1 MFLRIFGFIISGIIS
16 LVIYFEVSNVNF
28 SSDEPNKDRLLV
40 DLVSYVLDKLHYD
53 PQIIND
59 DFSIKVYDDFIHA
72 VDSQKRFLLKSDL
85 ELFSQYRLSI
95 DDQINTSEITFFN
108 VVHETLKTRVD
119 EVESFYNE
127 ILEVPFNFQ
136 INEEINLD
144 YENLEYAENTNE
156 LKKIWRKRLKLS
168 ALDGYASKKEINDEE
183 KEDVEK
189 KILSDSEIEK
199 ESRTSI
205 VNNLKDFFQFN
216 SELERADWFSIYLNS
231 IVTQFDPHTSYFAPE
246 AKEIFDQNISGKFQ
260 GIGARLFKR
269 NQQVEISE
277 IIIGG
282 PVWRDN
288 LLNVGDIIIAVAQS
302 IEEEPIEISLMKL
315 SDATDLIKGEKG
327 TNVFLTVKRVDG
339 GIEQVEI
346 TRDVVELEETYAKS
360 SIIKDDSNVYG
371 LINLPRFYVDFA
383 DYGERNAAS
392 DIKNEILGLKSKG
405 INGLIL
411 DLRNNGGGSL
421 KTVVDITGFFIEKG
435 PVVQVK
441 SIGGRKEILRD
452 NDPSVIWDGPLVIL
466 VNEFSASASE
476 ILAAALQD
484 YNRAIILGSKQ
495 TYGKG
500 TVQNVID
507 LNNVISGN
515 TYGDLGSL
523 KITTD
528 KFYRVN
534 GGSTQLEGVKS
545 DLIFP
550 NRYSYID
557 IGEKDLENPL
567 SWDKIDPAKYDNSVK
582 IFNYSQA
589 ITNSIDRISQNEYF
603 SLIDQHAKL
612 IKSKQ
617 DDKTISLDYKSY
629 KEDREKFKSQTDKLK
644 IIEEFITPYLF
655 EWNENNL
662 NSNSSYNDDMK
673 EKRDR
678 WIETLE
684 KDIYVDEAMNLLKDL
699 SSFNGNDILS
709 QTNQERILI
718 D

>member
-1 MFLRIFGFIISGIIS
+1 MILRIFGLVVSGVIS
-16 LVIYFEVSNVNF
+16 LVIYFEVSNLKF

-53 PQIIND
+53 PKIIND
-59 DFSIKVYDDFIHA
+59 DFSIKVYDEFIEA
-72 VDSQKRFLLKSDL
+72 LDSQKRFFLKSDIEIL
-85 ELFSQYRLSI
+85 SKYRLLI
-95 DDQINTSEITFFN
+95 DDQINSSDITFFN
-108 VVHETLKTRVD
+108 AAYEALINRIS
-119 EVESFYNE
+119 EVEGFYEE
-127 ILEVPFNFQ
+127 ILNEPFNFN
-136 INEEINLD
+136 IDEDISLD
-144 YENLEYAENTNE
+144 YENLKYATNLND
-156 LKKIWRKRLKLS
+156 LKNLWRKRLKLS
-168 ALDGYASKKEINDEE
+168 ALDAYVAKKEINDD
-183 KEDVEK
+183 K
-189 KILSDSEIEK
+189 SDSEKSQTKTDEEIEN
-199 ESRTSI
+199 ESRSSI
-205 VNNLKDFFQFN
+205 RDNLTDFFQFN
-216 SELERADWFSIYLNS
+216 SELERSDWFSIYLNS
-231 IVTQFDPHTSYFAPE
+231 IVTQYDPHTTYLAPE
-246 AKEIFDQNISGKFQ
+246 AKEVFDQNISGKFQ
-260 GIGARLFKR
+260 GIGARLSKTK
-269 NQQVEISE
+269 QQVEIVE

-288 LLNVGDIIIAVAQS
+288 LLNVGDIIISVAQS
-302 IEEEPIEISLMKL
+302 EDEEPTEISLMKL

-327 TNVFLTVKRVDG
+327 TKVYLTVKRVDG
-339 GIEQVEI
+339 GVEQVVV
-346 TRDVVELEETYAKS
+346 TRDLVELEETYAKS
-360 SIIKDDSNVYG
+360 SIINDDLSKYG
-371 LINLPRFYVDFA
+371 LINLPRFYVDFD
-383 DYGERNAAS
+383 DYGERNAAT
-392 DIKNEILGLKSKG
+392 DLKKEILNLKSKG

-441 SIGGRKEILRD
+441 SIGGRKEVLRD
-452 NDPSVIWDGPLVIL
+452 NDPSILWNGPLVVL

-500 TVQNVID
+500 TVQNIVD

-545 DLIFP
+545 DIIFP

-567 SWDKIDPAKYDNSVK
+567 SWDKIDPARYNNLGK
-582 IFNYSQA
+582 IFNYSKV
-589 ITNSIDRISQNEYF
+589 ISDSKERINNNEYF
-603 SLIDQHAKL
+603 AVIDEHASW
-612 IKSKQ
+612 IKSQQ
-617 DDKTISLDYKSY
+617 DDKIVSLDYLTYKDDLESSKSQSN
-629 KEDREKFKSQTDKLK
+629 KLKRIEDFKS
-644 IIEEFITPYLF
+644 PYIF
-655 EWNENNL
+655 EWNNTNDKKD
-662 NSNSSYNDDMK
+662 NSYNDDIK

-678 WIETLE
+678 WIESLK
-684 KDIYVDEAMNLLKDL
+684 KDIYVNEALNLLRDL
-699 SSFNGNDILS
+699 SSIKSNEILS
-709 QTNQERILI
+709 QINL

>member
-1 MFLRIFGFIISGIIS
+1 MFLRIFGFLISAVVS
-16 LVIYFEVSNVNF
+16 MVIYFEVSDTKF
-28 SSDEPNKDRLLV
+28 SSDEPNKDKLLV

-53 PQIIND
+53 PKIIND
-59 DFSIKVYDDFIHA
+59 DFSVNVYDDFIDA
-72 VDSQKRFLLKSDL
+72 VDSQKRFLLKSDIK
-85 ELFSQYRLSI
+85 LFSQYRLLI
-95 DDQINTSEITFFN
+95 DDQIKSSDITFFN
-108 VVHETLKTRVD
+108 IVYETLKSRMD
-119 EVESFYNE
+119 EVESFYQ
-127 ILEVPFNFQ
+127 EVLFTPFNFN
-136 INEEINLD
+136 IYDEINLD
-144 YENLEYAENTNE
+144 YENQEYADGIEE
-156 LKKIWRKRLKLS
+156 LKKLWRKRLKLS
-168 ALDGYASKKEINDEE
+168 ALDGFASKKEINI
-183 KEDVEK
+183 EDDK
-189 KILSDSEIEK
+189 TKTDSEIEI
-199 ESRTSI
+199 ESRKSI
-205 VNNLKDFFQFN
+205 IDNLRDFFQFN
-216 SELERADWFSIYLNS
+216 SELERKDWFSIYLNS
-231 IVTQFDPHTSYFAPE
+231 IVTQYDPHTTYLGPE
-246 AKEIFDQNISGKFQ
+246 AKEVFDQNISGKFQ

-277 IIIGG
+277 VIIGG

-302 IEEEPIEISLMKL
+302 KEEEPQEISLMKL

-327 TNVFLTVKRVDG
+327 TNVYLTVKRVDG

-346 TRDVVELEETYAKS
+346 TRDIVELEETYAKS
-360 SIIKDDSNVYG
+360 SIIDDDTNKYG
-371 LINLPRFYVDFA
+371 LINLPRFYVDFD

-392 DIKNEILGLKSKG
+392 DIKKEIISLKNKG
-405 INGLIL
+405 IDGLIL

-452 NDPSVIWDGPLVIL
+452 NDSSILWDGPLVIM

-484 YNRAIILGSKQ
+484 YNRAVILGSKQ

-500 TVQNVID
+500 TVQNIID

-528 KFYRVN
+528 MFYRVN

-545 DLIFP
+545 DLVFP
-550 NRYSYID
+550 NRYSYVD
-557 IGEKDLENPL
+557 IGEKDLDNPL
-567 SWDKIDPAKYDNSVK
+567 NWNKIDPARYDNSSK

-589 ITNSIDRISQNEYF
+589 VEKSKKRISENEYF

-612 IKSKQ
+612 VKSNQ
-617 DDKTISLDYKSY
+617 DNKIISLDYESY
-629 KEDREKFKSQTDKLK
+629 KEDQENFKSQGDKLK
-644 IIEEFITPYLF
+644 IIDEFISPYVF
-655 EWNENNL
+655 DWNE
-662 NSNSSYNDDMK
+662 SNQNTDSSYNDDIK

-678 WIETLE
+678 WIKSLE
-684 KDIYVDEAMNLLKDL
+684 KDIYVNEAMNLLKDL
-699 SSFNGNDILS
+699 SSIEGGQILS
-709 QTNQERILI
+709 QLNK

>member
-1 MFLRIFGFIISGIIS
+1 MFLRIFGFVISGIIS

-59 DFSIKVYDDFIHA
+59 DFSIKVYDDFIDA

-85 ELFSQYRLSI
+85 ELFSQFRLSI
-95 DDQINTSEITFFN
+95 DDQINSSDIAFFN
-108 VVHETLKTRVD
+108 LVYETLKKRID
-119 EVESFYNE
+119 EVENFYGE

-144 YENLEYAENTNE
+144 YENLEYASSSDE

-168 ALDGYASKKEINDEE
+168 ALDGYASKKEIKDKEE
-183 KEDVEK
+183 VISEE
-189 KILSDSEIEK
+189 EIEK
-199 ESRTSI
+199 ESRTAISQ
-205 VNNLKDFFQFN
+205 NLKDFFQFN
-216 SELERADWFSIYLNS
+216 DELERSDWFSIYLNS
-231 IVTQFDPHTSYFAPE
+231 IVTQFDPHTSYLAPQ
-246 AKEIFDQNISGKFQ
+246 AKEVFDQNISGKFQ

-302 IEEEPIEISLMKL
+302 AEEEPTEISLMKL
-315 SDATDLIKGEKG
+315 TDATDLIKGEKG

-339 GIEQVEI
+339 GIEQIEI
-346 TRDVVELEETYAKS
+346 TRDIVELEETYAKS

-371 LINLPRFYVDFA
+371 LINLPRFYVDFD

-392 DIKNEILGLKSKG
+392 DIKKEILELKNKN

-441 SIGGRKEILRD
+441 SIGGRKEILKD
-452 NDPSVIWDGPLVIL
+452 NDPSIIWDGPLVIL

-500 TVQNVID
+500 TVQNVVD

-567 SWDKIDPAKYDNSVK
+567 SWDKIDPARYNNSVK
-582 IFNYSQA
+582 VFNYSQA
-589 ITNSIDRISQNEYF
+589 ISNSKERIGKNKYF
-603 SLIDQHAKL
+603 SIIDQHAKL

-617 DDKTISLDYKSY
+617 DDKTISLDYNSY
-629 KEDREKFKSQTDKLK
+629 KEDQEEYKLQNDKLK
-644 IIEEFITPYLF
+644 VIEEFNSPYLF
-655 EWNENNL
+655 EWNDNNL
-662 NSNSSYNDDMK
+662 NTNSSYNDDMK

-678 WIETLE
+678 WIESLQ

-699 SSFNGNDILS
+699 SSFKGNDILS
-709 QTNQERILI
+709 QINN

>member
-1 MFLRIFGFIISGIIS
+1 MFLRIFGFVISGIIS

-59 DFSIKVYDDFIHA
+59 DFSIKVYDDFIDA

-95 DDQINTSEITFFN
+95 DDQINSSDIAFFN
-108 VVHETLKTRVD
+108 VVYETLKKRID
-119 EVESFYNE
+119 EVENFYGE

-144 YENLEYAENTNE
+144 YENLEYASSSDE

-168 ALDGYASKKEINDEE
+168 ALDGYASKKEIKDKEE
-183 KEDVEK
+183 VISEE
-189 KILSDSEIEK
+189 EIEK
-199 ESRTSI
+199 ESRTAISQ
-205 VNNLKDFFQFN
+205 NLKDFFQFN
-216 SELERADWFSIYLNS
+216 DELERSDWFSIYLNS
-231 IVTQFDPHTSYFAPE
+231 IVTQFDPHTSYLAPQ
-246 AKEIFDQNISGKFQ
+246 AKEVFDQNISGKFQ

-302 IEEEPIEISLMKL
+302 AEEEPTEISLMKL
-315 SDATDLIKGEKG
+315 TDATDLIKGEKG

-339 GIEQVEI
+339 GIEQIEI
-346 TRDVVELEETYAKS
+346 TRDIVELEETYAKS

-371 LINLPRFYVDFA
+371 LINLPRFYVDFD

-392 DIKNEILGLKSKG
+392 DIKKEILELKNKN

-441 SIGGRKEILRD
+441 SIGGRKEILKD
-452 NDPSVIWDGPLVIL
+452 NDPSIIWDGPLVIL

-500 TVQNVID
+500 TVQNVVD

-567 SWDKIDPAKYDNSVK
+567 SWDKIDPARYDNSVK
-582 IFNYSQA
+582 VFNYAQA
-589 ITNSIDRISQNEYF
+589 ISNSKERIGQNEYF
-603 SLIDQHAKL
+603 SIIDQHAKL

-617 DDKTISLDYKSY
+617 DDKTISLDYNSY
-629 KEDREKFKSQTDKLK
+629 KEDQEEFKLQSDKLK
-644 IIEEFITPYLF
+644 VIEEFNSPYLF
-655 EWNENNL
+655 EWNDNNL

-678 WIETLE
+678 WIKSLQ

-699 SSFNGNDILS
+699 SSYKGNDILS
-709 QTNQERILI
+709 QINI

>member
-1 MFLRIFGFIISGIIS
+1 MFLRIFGFVISGIIS

-59 DFSIKVYDDFIHA
+59 DFSIKVYDDFIDA

-95 DDQINTSEITFFN
+95 DDQINSSDIAFFN
-108 VVHETLKTRVD
+108 VVYETLKKRID
-119 EVESFYNE
+119 EVENFYGE

-144 YENLEYAENTNE
+144 YENLDYASGSDE

-168 ALDGYASKKEINDEE
+168 ALDGYASKKEIKDKEE
-183 KEDVEK
+183 VISEE
-189 KILSDSEIEK
+189 EIEK
-199 ESRTSI
+199 ESRTAI
-205 VNNLKDFFQFN
+205 FENLKDFFQFN
-216 SELERADWFSIYLNS
+216 NELERSDWFSIYLNS
-231 IVTQFDPHTSYFAPE
+231 IVTQFDPHTSYLAPE
-246 AKEIFDQNISGKFQ
+246 AKEAFDQNISGKFQ

-302 IEEEPIEISLMKL
+302 AEEEPTEISLMKL

-339 GIEQVEI
+339 GVEQVEI
-346 TRDVVELEETYAKS
+346 TRDIVELEETYAKS
-360 SIIKDDSNVYG
+360 SIIKDESNIYG
-371 LINLPRFYVDFA
+371 LINLPRFYVDFD

-392 DIKNEILGLKSKG
+392 DIKKEILELKNKN

-441 SIGGRKEILRD
+441 SIGGRKEILKD
-452 NDPSVIWDGPLVIL
+452 NDPSIIWDGPLVIL

-484 YNRAIILGSKQ
+484 YNRAVILGSKQ

-500 TVQNVID
+500 TVQNVVD

-557 IGEKDLENPL
+557 IGEKDLDNPL
-567 SWDKIDPAKYDNSVK
+567 SWDKIDPARYDNSVK
-582 IFNYSQA
+582 VFNYAQA
-589 ITNSIDRISQNEYF
+589 ISNSKERIGQNKYF
-603 SLIDQHAKL
+603 SIIDKHAKL

-617 DDKTISLDYKSY
+617 DDKTISLDYNSY
-629 KEDREKFKSQTDKLK
+629 KEDQEEFKLQSDKLK
-644 IIEEFITPYLF
+644 VIEEFNSPYLF
-655 EWNENNL
+655 EWNDNNL
-662 NSNSSYNDDMK
+662 NANSSYNDDMK

-678 WIETLE
+678 WIKSLQ

-699 SSFNGNDILS
+699 SSYKGNDILS
-709 QTNQERILI
+709 QINI

>member
-16 LVIYFEVSNVNF
+16 LVIYFEISNVNF

-59 DFSIKVYDDFIHA
+59 DFSIKVYDDFIDA

-85 ELFSQYRLSI
+85 ELFSQFKLSI
-95 DDQINTSEITFFN
+95 DDQINSSDIAFFN
-108 VVHETLKTRVD
+108 IVYETLKTRID
-119 EVESFYNE
+119 EVEGFYSE
-127 ILEVPFNFQ
+127 ILEAPFSFQ
-136 INEEINLD
+136 IDEEINLD
-144 YENLEYAENTNE
+144 YENLEYASNTAE
-156 LKKIWRKRLKLS
+156 LKKTWRKRLKLS
-168 ALDGYASKKEINDEE
+168 ALDGYASKKEIKDN
-183 KEDVEK
+183 K
-189 KILSDSEIEK
+189 KAISEVEIEK
-199 ESRTSI
+199 ESRTAI
-205 VNNLKDFFQFN
+205 LENLKDFFQFN
-216 SELERADWFSIYLNS
+216 SELERSDWFSIYLNS
-231 IVTQFDPHTSYFAPE
+231 IVTQFDPHTSYLAPE
-246 AKEIFDQNISGKFQ
+246 AKEAFDQNISGKFQ

-302 IEEEPIEISLMKL
+302 ADEEPTEISLMKL

-339 GIEQVEI
+339 GVEQIQI
-346 TRDVVELEETYAKS
+346 TRDIVELEETYAKS
-360 SIIKDDSNVYG
+360 SVIKDDSNVYG
-371 LINLPRFYVDFA
+371 LINLPRFYVDFD

-392 DIKNEILGLKSKG
+392 DIKKEILELKNKD

-441 SIGGRKEILRD
+441 SIGGRKEILKD
-452 NDPSVIWDGPLVIL
+452 NDPSIIWDGPLVIL

-500 TVQNVID
+500 TVQNIID

-528 KFYRVN
+528 KFYRIN

-567 SWDKIDPAKYDNSVK
+567 SWDKIDPARYDNSVK
-582 IFNYSQA
+582 VFNYAQA
-589 ITNSIDRISQNEYF
+589 IKNSKERIGQNEYF
-603 SLIDQHAKL
+603 SIIDNHAKL
-612 IKSKQ
+612 IKAKQ
-617 DDKTISLDYKSY
+617 EDKTISLDYISY
-629 KEDREKFKSQTDKLK
+629 KKDQEDFKLQSDKLK
-644 IIEEFITPYLF
+644 VIEEFNSPYLF
-655 EWNENNL
+655 EWNDNNL
-662 NSNSSYNDDMK
+662 NLNSSYNDDMK

-678 WIETLE
+678 WIESLQ

-699 SSFNGNDILS
+699 SSFKGNDIIS
-709 QTNQERILI
+709 QIKI

>member
-16 LVIYFEVSNVNF
+16 LVIYFEISNVNF

-59 DFSIKVYDDFIHA
+59 DFSIKVYDDFIDA

-85 ELFSQYRLSI
+85 ELFSQFKLSI
-95 DDQINTSEITFFN
+95 DDQINSSDIAFFN
-108 VVHETLKTRVD
+108 IVYETLKTRID
-119 EVESFYNE
+119 EVEGFYSE
-127 ILEVPFNFQ
+127 ILEVPFSFQ
-136 INEEINLD
+136 IDEEINLD
-144 YENLEYAENTNE
+144 YENLEYASNTAE
-156 LKKIWRKRLKLS
+156 LKKTWRKRLKLS
-168 ALDGYASKKEINDEE
+168 ALDGYASKKEIKDNKKVISEE
-183 KEDVEK
+183 
-189 KILSDSEIEK
+189 EIEK
-199 ESRTSI
+199 ESRTAI
-205 VNNLKDFFQFN
+205 LENLKDFFQFN
-216 SELERADWFSIYLNS
+216 SELERSDWFSIYLNS
-231 IVTQFDPHTSYFAPE
+231 IVTQFDPHTSYLAPE
-246 AKEIFDQNISGKFQ
+246 AKEAFDQNISGKFQ

-302 IEEEPIEISLMKL
+302 ADEEPTEISLMKL
-315 SDATDLIKGEKG
+315 NDATDLIKGEKG

-339 GIEQVEI
+339 GVEQIQI
-346 TRDVVELEETYAKS
+346 TRDIVELEETYAKS

-371 LINLPRFYVDFA
+371 LINLPRFYVDFD

-392 DIKNEILGLKSKG
+392 DIKKEILELKNKDIS
-405 INGLIL
+405 GLIL

-441 SIGGRKEILRD
+441 SIGGRKEILKD
-452 NDPSVIWDGPLVIL
+452 NDPSIIWDGPLVIL

-500 TVQNVID
+500 TVQNIID

-528 KFYRVN
+528 KFYRIN

-567 SWDKIDPAKYDNSVK
+567 SWDKIDPARYDNSVK
-582 IFNYSQA
+582 VFNYAQA
-589 ITNSIDRISQNEYF
+589 ITNSKERIGQNEYF
-603 SLIDQHAKL
+603 SIIDNHAKL
-612 IKSKQ
+612 IKAKQ
-617 DDKTISLDYKSY
+617 EDKTISLDYISY
-629 KEDREKFKSQTDKLK
+629 KKDQEDFKLQSDKLK
-644 IIEEFITPYLF
+644 VIEEFNSPYLF
-655 EWNENNL
+655 EWNDNNL
-662 NSNSSYNDDMK
+662 NLNSSYNDDMK

-678 WIETLE
+678 WIESLQ

-699 SSFNGNDILS
+699 SSFKGNDIIS
-709 QTNQERILI
+709 QIKI

>member
-1 MFLRIFGFIISGIIS
+1 MFLRILGFIISGIIS
-16 LVIYFEVSNVNF
+16 LVIYFEISNVNF

-59 DFSIKVYDDFIHA
+59 DFSIKVYDDFIDA
-72 VDSQKRFLLKSDL
+72 VDSQKRFLLKSDI
-85 ELFSQYRLSI
+85 ELFSQFRLSI
-95 DDQINTSEITFFN
+95 DDQINSSDIAFFN
-108 VVHETLKTRVD
+108 IVYETLITRID
-119 EVESFYNE
+119 EVESFYSE
-127 ILEVPFNFQ
+127 ILEDPFNFQ

-144 YENLEYAENTNE
+144 YENLDYASNLAE
-156 LKKIWRKRLKLS
+156 LKRIWRKRLKLS
-168 ALDGYASKKEINDEE
+168 ALDGYASKKEIKDQEE
-183 KEDVEK
+183 VISEE
-189 KILSDSEIEK
+189 EIEI
-199 ESRTSI
+199 ESRTAISE
-205 VNNLKDFFQFN
+205 NLKDFFQFN
-216 SELERADWFSIYLNS
+216 SELERSDWFSLYLNS
-231 IVTQFDPHTSYFAPE
+231 IVTQFDPHTSYLAPE
-246 AKEIFDQNISGKFQ
+246 AKEVFDQNISGKFQ

-302 IEEEPIEISLMKL
+302 AEEEPTEISLMKL
-315 SDATDLIKGEKG
+315 TDATDLIKGEKG
-327 TNVFLTVKRVDG
+327 TNVFLTIKRVDG

-346 TRDVVELEETYAKS
+346 TRDIVELEETYAKS

-371 LINLPRFYVDFA
+371 LINLPKFYVDFD

-392 DIKNEILGLKSKG
+392 DLKKEILELKNKN

-441 SIGGRKEILRD
+441 SIGGRKEILKD
-452 NDPSVIWDGPLVIL
+452 NDPSIIWDGPLVIL

-500 TVQNVID
+500 TVQNVVD

-545 DLIFP
+545 DLVFP

-567 SWDKIDPAKYDNSVK
+567 SWDKIDPARYDNSVK
-582 IFNYSQA
+582 VFNYAQA
-589 ITNSIDRISQNEYF
+589 ISNSKERIGQNEYF
-603 SLIDQHAKL
+603 TIIDQHAKL

-617 DDKTISLDYKSY
+617 DDKTISLNYNSY
-629 KEDREKFKSQTDKLK
+629 KEDQAEFKLQTDKLK
-644 IIEEFITPYLF
+644 VIEDFNSPYLF
-655 EWNENNL
+655 EWNDSNL
-662 NSNSSYNDDMK
+662 DVNTSYNDDMK

-678 WIETLE
+678 WIKSLQ
-684 KDIYVDEAMNLLKDL
+684 KDIYVNEAMNLLKDL
-699 SSFNGNDILS
+699 LSFEENDILS
-709 QTNQERILI
+709 QININ
-718 D
+718 

>member
-1 MFLRIFGFIISGIIS
+1 MFLRIFGFFISAIVS
-16 LVIYFEVSNVNF
+16 LVIYYEVSNVNF
-28 SSDEPNKDRLLV
+28 SSDEPNKDKLLV

-53 PQIIND
+53 PKIIND
-59 DFSIKVYDDFIHA
+59 DFSVKVFDDFIDA
-72 VDSQKRFLLKSDL
+72 VDSQKRFLLKSDI
-85 ELFSQYRLSI
+85 ELFSQYRLLI
-95 DDQINTSEITFFN
+95 DDQINSSDIAFFN
-108 VVHETLKTRVD
+108 LVHETLKTRID
-119 EVESFYNE
+119 EVENFYEE
-127 ILEVPFNFQ
+127 ILEVPFNFKV
-136 INEEINLD
+136 IEEINLD
-144 YENLEYAENTNE
+144 YDNLEYAENSNE
-156 LKKIWRKRLKLS
+156 LKKTWRKRLKLS
-168 ALDGYASKKEINDEE
+168 ALDGYASKKEINDKE
-183 KEDVEK
+183 KENDK
-189 KILSDSEIEK
+189 LSSDSEIEI
-199 ESRTSI
+199 ESRLSI
-205 VNNLKDFFQFN
+205 SDNLKDFFQFN
-216 SELERADWFSIYLNS
+216 SELERSDWFSIYLNT
-231 IVTQFDPHTSYFAPE
+231 IVTQFDPHTSYLAPE
-246 AKEIFDQNISGKFQ
+246 AKEVFDQNISGKFQ

-277 IIIGG
+277 VIIGG

-302 IEEEPIEISLMKL
+302 LDEEPTEISLMKL
-315 SDATDLIKGEKG
+315 SDATDLIKGEKD
-327 TNVFLTVKRVDG
+327 TNVYLTVKRVDG

-346 TRDVVELEETYAKS
+346 TRDIVELAETYAKS
-360 SIIKDDSNVYG
+360 SIIKDDTSTYG
-371 LINLPRFYVDFA
+371 LINLPRFYVDFD

-392 DIKNEILGLKSKG
+392 DIKKEILGLKSKG

-452 NDPSVIWDGPLVIL
+452 NDPSVIWDGPLIVL

-500 TVQNVID
+500 TVQNIIN

-528 KFYRVN
+528 MFYRIN

-545 DLIFP
+545 DLVFP

-567 SWDKIDPAKYDNSVK
+567 NWNKIDPARYDNSEK
-582 IFNYSQA
+582 IFNYSQV
-589 ITNSIDRISQNEYF
+589 ILNSKNRISRNEYF
-603 SLIDQHAKL
+603 SIIDQHAKHV
-612 IKSKQ
+612 KFKQ
-617 DDKTISLDYKSY
+617 DDKTISLEYSSY
-629 KEDREKFKSQTDKLK
+629 KDELENTKLQNDKLK
-644 IIEEFITPYLF
+644 IIEEFSSPYLF
-655 EWNENNL
+655 EWNEINF
-662 NSNSSYNDDMK
+662 NSNNAYDDDMK

-678 WIETLE
+678 WIESL
-684 KDIYVDEAMNLLKDL
+684 KNDIYVDEAMNLLKDIN
-699 SSFNGNDILS
+699 SIKRNDILS
-709 QTNQERILI
+709 QITI

>member
-1 MFLRIFGFIISGIIS
+1 MFLRIFSFLISAVVS
-16 LVIYFEVSNVNF
+16 LVIYFEVSNTKF
-28 SSDEPNKDRLLV
+28 SSDEPNKDKLLV

-53 PQIIND
+53 PKIIND
-59 DFSIKVYDDFIHA
+59 DFSINVFEDFIDA
-72 VDSQKRFLLKSDL
+72 VDSQKRFLLKSDI

-95 DDQINTSEITFFN
+95 DDQIKSSDITFFN
-108 VVHETLKTRVD
+108 IVYETLESRMD
-119 EVESFYNE
+119 EVESFYK
-127 ILEVPFNFQ
+127 EVLFTPFNFN

-144 YENLEYAENTNE
+144 YESQDYADGIEE
-156 LKKIWRKRLKLS
+156 LKKLWRKRLKLS
-168 ALDGYASKKEINDEE
+168 ALDGFASKKEINI
-183 KEDVEK
+183 EDDK
-189 KILSDSEIEK
+189 TKTDSEIEI
-199 ESRTSI
+199 ESRKSI
-205 VNNLKDFFQFN
+205 NDNLRDFFQFN
-216 SELERADWFSIYLNS
+216 SELERKDWFSIYLNS
-231 IVTQFDPHTSYFAPE
+231 IVTQYDPHTIYLAPE
-246 AKEIFDQNISGKFQ
+246 AKEVFDQNISGKFQ

-277 IIIGG
+277 VIIGG

-302 IEEEPIEISLMKL
+302 KEEEPQEISLMKL

-327 TNVFLTVKRVDG
+327 TNVYLTVKRVDG

-346 TRDVVELEETYAKS
+346 TRDIVELEETYAKS
-360 SIIKDDSNVYG
+360 SIINDDTNTFG
-371 LINLPRFYVDFA
+371 LINLPRFYVDFD

-392 DIKNEILGLKSKG
+392 DIKKEIISLKNKG
-405 INGLIL
+405 IDGLIL

-452 NDPSVIWDGPLVIL
+452 NDSSILWDGPLVIM

-484 YNRAIILGSKQ
+484 YNRAVILGSKQ

-500 TVQNVID
+500 TVQNIID

-528 KFYRVN
+528 MFYRVN

-550 NRYSYID
+550 NRYSYVD
-557 IGEKDLENPL
+557 IGEKDLDNPL
-567 SWDKIDPAKYDNSVK
+567 NWNKIDPARYDNSSK

-589 ITNSIDRISQNEYF
+589 IEKSKKRISDNEYF
-603 SLIDQHAKL
+603 SIIDQHAKL
-612 IKSKQ
+612 VKSNQ
-617 DDKTISLDYKSY
+617 DDKMISLDYKSY
-629 KEDREKFKSQTDKLK
+629 KEDQENFKSQSDKLK
-644 IIEEFITPYLF
+644 IIDEFISPYVF
-655 EWNENNL
+655 DWNE
-662 NSNSSYNDDMK
+662 SNQNTDSSYNDDMK

-678 WIETLE
+678 WIKTLE
-684 KDIYVDEAMNLLKDL
+684 KDIYVNEAMNLLKDL
-699 SSFNGNDILS
+699 SSIEGGQILS
-709 QTNQERILI
+709 QLNK

>member
-1 MFLRIFGFIISGIIS
+1 MFLRIFGFIISAIVS

-28 SSDEPNKDRLLV
+28 SSDEPNKDKLLV

-53 PQIIND
+53 PKIIND
-59 DFSIKVYDDFIHA
+59 DFSIKVYDDFINA
-72 VDSQKRFLLKSDL
+72 VDSQKRFLLKSDI
-85 ELFSQYRLSI
+85 ELFSEYRLLI
-95 DDQINTSEITFFN
+95 DDQINSSDITFFN
-108 VVHETLKTRVD
+108 IVHETLKTRIS
-119 EVESFYNE
+119 EVENFYEE

-136 INEEINLD
+136 VKEEINLD
-144 YENLEYAENTNE
+144 YDNLEHAENSNE

-168 ALDGYASKKEINDEE
+168 VLDGYASKKEINDQE
-183 KEDVEK
+183 KENDNL
-189 KILSDSEIEK
+189 ISDNEIEK

-205 VNNLKDFFQFN
+205 TENLKDFFQFN
-216 SELERADWFSIYLNS
+216 SELERSDWFSIYLNT
-231 IVTQFDPHTSYFAPE
+231 IVTQYDPHTSYLAPE
-246 AKEIFDQNISGKFQ
+246 AKEVFDQNISGKFQ

-277 IIIGG
+277 VIIGG

-302 IEEEPIEISLMKL
+302 LEEEPTEISLMKL

-327 TNVFLTVKRVDG
+327 TNVYLTIKRVDG

-346 TRDVVELEETYAKS
+346 TRDIVELAETYAKS
-360 SIIKDDSNVYG
+360 SIIKDDINTYG
-371 LINLPRFYVDFA
+371 LINLPRFYVDFD

-392 DIKNEILGLKSKG
+392 DIKKEILGLKSKG

-452 NDPSVIWDGPLVIL
+452 NDPSVIWDGPLLVL

-500 TVQNVID
+500 TVQNIIN

-528 KFYRVN
+528 MFYRVN

-567 SWDKIDPAKYDNSVK
+567 NWNKIDSAKYNNSEK

-589 ITNSIDRISQNEYF
+589 ILNSKNRISQNEYF
-603 SLIDQHAKL
+603 SLIDQHAFW
-612 IKSKQ
+612 IKSQQ
-617 DDKTISLDYKSY
+617 DDKTISLEYTSY
-629 KEDREKFKSQTDKLK
+629 KDDLENTKSQNDKLK
-644 IIEEFITPYLF
+644 VIEEFSSPYSF
-655 EWNENNL
+655 EWNEIKL
-662 NSNSSYNDDMK
+662 NSDSTYDDDMQ

-678 WIETLE
+678 WIESL
-684 KDIYVDEAMNLLKDL
+684 KNDIYVDEAMNLLKDL
-699 SSFNGNDILS
+699 NSIKRNDILS
-709 QTNQERILI
+709 QINI

>member
-59 DFSIKVYDDFIHA
+59 DFSIKVYDDFIDA
-72 VDSQKRFLLKSDL
+72 VDSQKRFLLKSDI
-85 ELFSQYRLSI
+85 ELFSQFRLSI
-95 DDQINTSEITFFN
+95 DDQINSSDIAFFN
-108 VVHETLKTRVD
+108 VVYETLKTRID
-119 EVESFYNE
+119 EVESFYGE

-136 INEEINLD
+136 LNEEINLD
-144 YENLEYAENTNE
+144 YENLEYASNSDE

-168 ALDGYASKKEINDEE
+168 ALDGYASKKEIKDNGEVISE
-183 KEDVEK
+183 Q
-189 KILSDSEIEK
+189 EIEK
-199 ESRTSI
+199 DSRTAISE
-205 VNNLKDFFQFN
+205 NLKDFFQFN
-216 SELERADWFSIYLNS
+216 SELERSDWFSIYLNS
-231 IVTQFDPHTSYFAPE
+231 IVTQFDPHTSYLAPE
-246 AKEIFDQNISGKFQ
+246 AKEAFDQNISGKFQ

-302 IEEEPIEISLMKL
+302 LEEEPTEISLMKL
-315 SDATDLIKGEKG
+315 TDATDLIKGEKG

-346 TRDVVELEETYAKS
+346 TRDIVELEETYAKS

-371 LINLPRFYVDFA
+371 LINLPRFYVDFD

-392 DIKNEILGLKSKG
+392 DIKKEILELKNKN

-441 SIGGRKEILRD
+441 SIGGRKEILKD
-452 NDPSVIWDGPLVIL
+452 NDPSIIWDGPLVIL

-500 TVQNVID
+500 TVQNVVD

-567 SWDKIDPAKYDNSVK
+567 SWDKIDPARYDNSVK
-582 IFNYSQA
+582 VFNYAQA
-589 ITNSIDRISQNEYF
+589 ISNSKERIGKNEYF
-603 SLIDQHAKL
+603 TIIDQHAKHV
-612 IKSKQ
+612 KSKQ
-617 DDKTISLDYKSY
+617 DDKTISLDYNSY
-629 KEDREKFKSQTDKLK
+629 KEDQEEFKLQSDKLK
-644 IIEEFITPYLF
+644 VIEEFISPYLF
-655 EWNENNL
+655 EWNDNNL
-662 NSNSSYNDDMK
+662 NANSSYNDDMK

-678 WIETLE
+678 WIESLQ

-699 SSFNGNDILS
+699 SSFKGNDILS
-709 QTNQERILI
+709 QINI

>member
-1 MFLRIFGFIISGIIS
+1 M
-16 LVIYFEVSNVNF
+16 VIYYEVSNTKF
-28 SSDEPNKDRLLV
+28 SSDEPNKDKLLV
-40 DLVSYVLDKLHYD
+40 DLVSYVLEKLHYD
-53 PQIIND
+53 PKIIND
-59 DFSIKVYDDFIHA
+59 DFSINVYEDFINA
-72 VDSQKRFLLKSDL
+72 VDSQKRFLHKSDI
-85 ELFSQYRLSI
+85 ESFSQYRLSI
-95 DDQINTSEITFFN
+95 DDQIKSSDIAFFN
-108 VVHETLKTRVD
+108 LVYETLKTRIN
-119 EVESFYNE
+119 EVENFYE
-127 ILEVPFNFQ
+127 EVLFTPFNFDVS
-136 INEEINLD
+136 EEINLD
-144 YENLEYAENTNE
+144 YENLEYADGVDE
-156 LKKIWRKRLKLS
+156 LKKLWRKRLKLS
-168 ALDGYASKKEINDEE
+168 ALDGFASKKEINIEDE
-183 KEDVEK
+183 
-189 KILSDSEIEK
+189 KIKSDSEIEE
-199 ESRTSI
+199 ESRKSI
-205 VNNLKDFFQFN
+205 NDNLIDFFQFN
-216 SELERADWFSIYLNS
+216 SELERKDWFSIYLNS
-231 IVTQFDPHTSYFAPE
+231 IVTQYDPHTTYFAPE
-246 AKEIFDQNISGKFQ
+246 AKEVFDQNISGKFQ

-302 IEEEPIEISLMKL
+302 KDEEPQEISLMKL

-327 TNVFLTVKRVDG
+327 TDVYLTVKRVDG
-339 GIEQVEI
+339 GIEQVKI
-346 TRDVVELEETYAKS
+346 TRDLVELEETYAKS
-360 SIIKDDSNVYG
+360 SLIKDDNNKFG
-371 LINLPRFYVDFA
+371 LINLPRFYVDFD

-392 DIKNEILGLKSKG
+392 DLRKEIISLKDKG
-405 INGLIL
+405 IDGLIL

-421 KTVVDITGFFIEKG
+421 KTVVDITGFFIDKG

-452 NDPSVIWDGPLVIL
+452 NDPSILWDGPLVIL

-484 YNRAIILGSKQ
+484 YNRAVILGSNQ

-500 TVQNVID
+500 TVQNIID

-528 KFYRVN
+528 MFYRVN

-550 NRYSYID
+550 NRYSYVD
-557 IGEKDLENPL
+557 IGEKDLDNPL
-567 SWDKIDPAKYDNSVK
+567 NWNKIDPARYDNSSK
-582 IFNYSQA
+582 IFNYSKA
-589 ITNSIDRISQNEYF
+589 IEKSKKRISENEYF

-612 IKSKQ
+612 VKSRQ
-617 DDKTISLDYKSY
+617 DDKVVTLEYKSY
-629 KEDREKFKSQTDKLK
+629 KEDQDNFKFQNDRLK
-644 IIEEFITPYLF
+644 VIDDFISPF
-655 EWNENNL
+655 VFDWNDSNQ
-662 NSNSSYNDDMK
+662 NSDSLYNDDMK

-684 KDIYVDEAMNLLKDL
+684 KDIYVNEAMNLLKDL
-699 SSFNGNDILS
+699 TLIEGGQILS
-709 QTNQERILI
+709 QLSK

>member
-108 VVHETLKTRVD
+108 VVHETLKTRID

-315 SDATDLIKGEKG
+315 TDATDLIKGEKG

>member
-1 MFLRIFGFIISGIIS
+1 MFLRILGFIISGIIS
-16 LVIYFEVSNVNF
+16 LVIYFEISNVNF

-59 DFSIKVYDDFIHA
+59 DFSIKVYDDFIDA
-72 VDSQKRFLLKSDL
+72 VDSQKRFLLKSDI
-85 ELFSQYRLSI
+85 ELFSQFRLSI
-95 DDQINTSEITFFN
+95 DDQINSSDIAFFN
-108 VVHETLKTRVD
+108 IVYETLITRID
-119 EVESFYNE
+119 EVESFYSE
-127 ILEVPFNFQ
+127 ILEDPFNFQ

-144 YENLEYAENTNE
+144 YENLDYASNLAE
-156 LKKIWRKRLKLS
+156 LKRIWRKRLKLS
-168 ALDGYASKKEINDEE
+168 ALDGYASKKEIKDQEE
-183 KEDVEK
+183 VISEE
-189 KILSDSEIEK
+189 EIEI
-199 ESRTSI
+199 ESRTAISE
-205 VNNLKDFFQFN
+205 NLKDFFQFN
-216 SELERADWFSIYLNS
+216 SELERSDWFSLYLNS
-231 IVTQFDPHTSYFAPE
+231 IVTQFDPHTSYLAPE
-246 AKEIFDQNISGKFQ
+246 AKEVFDQNISGKFQ

-302 IEEEPIEISLMKL
+302 ADEEPTEISLMKL
-315 SDATDLIKGEKG
+315 TDATDLIKGEKG
-327 TNVFLTVKRVDG
+327 TNVFLTIKRVDG

-346 TRDVVELEETYAKS
+346 TRDIVELEETYAKS

-371 LINLPRFYVDFA
+371 LINLPRFYVDFN

-392 DIKNEILGLKSKG
+392 DIKKEILELKNKN

-441 SIGGRKEILRD
+441 SIGGRKEILKD
-452 NDPSVIWDGPLVIL
+452 NDPSIIWDGPLVIL

-500 TVQNVID
+500 TVQNVVD

-545 DLIFP
+545 DLVFP

-567 SWDKIDPAKYDNSVK
+567 SWDKIDPARYDNSVK
-582 IFNYSQA
+582 VFNYAQA
-589 ITNSIDRISQNEYF
+589 ISNSKERIGQNEYF
-603 SLIDQHAKL
+603 TIIDQHAKL

-617 DDKTISLDYKSY
+617 DDKTISLNYNSY
-629 KEDREKFKSQTDKLK
+629 KEDQAEFKLQTDKLK
-644 IIEEFITPYLF
+644 VIEDFNSPYLF
-655 EWNENNL
+655 EWNDSNL
-662 NSNSSYNDDMK
+662 DVNTSYNDDMK

-678 WIETLE
+678 WIKSLQ
-684 KDIYVDEAMNLLKDL
+684 KDIYVNEAMNLLKDL
-699 SSFNGNDILS
+699 LSFEENDILS
-709 QTNQERILI
+709 QININ
-718 D
+718 

>member
-16 LVIYFEVSNVNF
+16 LVIYFEISNVNF

-59 DFSIKVYDDFIHA
+59 DFSIKVYDDFIDA

-85 ELFSQYRLSI
+85 ELFSQFKLSI
-95 DDQINTSEITFFN
+95 DDQINSSDIAFFN
-108 VVHETLKTRVD
+108 IVYETLKTRID
-119 EVESFYNE
+119 EVEGFYSE
-127 ILEVPFNFQ
+127 ILEVPFSFQ
-136 INEEINLD
+136 IDEEINLD
-144 YENLEYAENTNE
+144 YENLEYASNTAE
-156 LKKIWRKRLKLS
+156 LKKTWRKRLKLS
-168 ALDGYASKKEINDEE
+168 ALDGYASKKEIKDN
-183 KEDVEK
+183 K
-189 KILSDSEIEK
+189 KAISEVEIEK
-199 ESRTSI
+199 ESRTAI
-205 VNNLKDFFQFN
+205 LENLKDFFQFN
-216 SELERADWFSIYLNS
+216 SELERSDWFSIYLNS
-231 IVTQFDPHTSYFAPE
+231 IVTQFDPHTSYLAPE
-246 AKEIFDQNISGKFQ
+246 AKEAFDQNISGKFQ

-302 IEEEPIEISLMKL
+302 ADEEPTEISLMKL

-339 GIEQVEI
+339 GVEQIQI
-346 TRDVVELEETYAKS
+346 TRDIVELEETYAKS

-371 LINLPRFYVDFA
+371 LINLPRFYVDFD

-392 DIKNEILGLKSKG
+392 DIKKEILELKNKD

-441 SIGGRKEILRD
+441 SIGGRKEILKD
-452 NDPSVIWDGPLVIL
+452 NDPSIIWDGPLVIL

-500 TVQNVID
+500 TVQNIID

-528 KFYRVN
+528 KFYRIN

-567 SWDKIDPAKYDNSVK
+567 SWDKIDPARYDNSVK
-582 IFNYSQA
+582 VFNYAQA
-589 ITNSIDRISQNEYF
+589 ITNSKERIGQNEYF
-603 SLIDQHAKL
+603 SIIDNHAKL
-612 IKSKQ
+612 IKAKQ
-617 DDKTISLDYKSY
+617 EDKTISLDYISY
-629 KEDREKFKSQTDKLK
+629 KKDQEDFKLQSDKLK
-644 IIEEFITPYLF
+644 VIEEFNSPYLF
-655 EWNENNL
+655 EWNDNNL
-662 NSNSSYNDDMK
+662 NLNSSYNDDMK

-678 WIETLE
+678 WIESLQ

-699 SSFNGNDILS
+699 SSFKGNDIIS
-709 QTNQERILI
+709 QIKI

>member
-16 LVIYFEVSNVNF
+16 LVIYFEISNVNF

-59 DFSIKVYDDFIHA
+59 DFSIKVYDDFIDA

-85 ELFSQYRLSI
+85 ELFSQFKLSI
-95 DDQINTSEITFFN
+95 DDQINSSDIAFFN
-108 VVHETLKTRVD
+108 IVYETLKTRID
-119 EVESFYNE
+119 EVEGFYSE
-127 ILEVPFNFQ
+127 ILEAPFSFQ
-136 INEEINLD
+136 IDEEINLD
-144 YENLEYAENTNE
+144 YENLEYASNTAE
-156 LKKIWRKRLKLS
+156 LKKTWRKRLKLS
-168 ALDGYASKKEINDEE
+168 ALDGYASKKEIKDN
-183 KEDVEK
+183 K
-189 KILSDSEIEK
+189 KAISEVEIEK
-199 ESRTSI
+199 ESRTAI
-205 VNNLKDFFQFN
+205 LENLKDFFQFN
-216 SELERADWFSIYLNS
+216 SELERSDWFSIYLNS
-231 IVTQFDPHTSYFAPE
+231 IVTQFDPHTSYLAPE
-246 AKEIFDQNISGKFQ
+246 AKEAFDQNISGKFQ

-302 IEEEPIEISLMKL
+302 ADEEPTEISLMKL

-339 GIEQVEI
+339 GVEQIQI
-346 TRDVVELEETYAKS
+346 TRDIVELEETYAKS

-371 LINLPRFYVDFA
+371 LINLPRFYVDFD

-392 DIKNEILGLKSKG
+392 DIKKEILELKNKD

-441 SIGGRKEILRD
+441 SIGGRKEILKD
-452 NDPSVIWDGPLVIL
+452 NDPSIIWDGPLVIL

-500 TVQNVID
+500 TVQNIID

-528 KFYRVN
+528 KFYRIN

-567 SWDKIDPAKYDNSVK
+567 SWDKIDPARYDNSVK
-582 IFNYSQA
+582 VFNYAQA
-589 ITNSIDRISQNEYF
+589 ITNSKERIGQNEYF
-603 SLIDQHAKL
+603 SIIDNHAKL
-612 IKSKQ
+612 IKAKQ
-617 DDKTISLDYKSY
+617 EDKTISLDYISY
-629 KEDREKFKSQTDKLK
+629 KKDQEDFKLQSDKLK
-644 IIEEFITPYLF
+644 VIEEFNSPYLF
-655 EWNENNL
+655 EWNDNNL
-662 NSNSSYNDDMK
+662 NLNSSYNDDMK

-678 WIETLE
+678 WIESLQ

-699 SSFNGNDILS
+699 SSFKGNDIIS
-709 QTNQERILI
+709 QIKI

>member
-59 DFSIKVYDDFIHA
+59 DFSIKVYDDFIDA
-72 VDSQKRFLLKSDL
+72 VDSQKRFLLKSDI
-85 ELFSQYRLSI
+85 ELFSQFRLSI
-95 DDQINTSEITFFN
+95 DDQINSSDIAFFN
-108 VVHETLKTRVD
+108 VVYETLKTRID
-119 EVESFYNE
+119 EVESFYGE

-136 INEEINLD
+136 LNEEINLD
-144 YENLEYAENTNE
+144 YENLEYASNSDE

-168 ALDGYASKKEINDEE
+168 ALDGYASKKEIKDNGEVISE
-183 KEDVEK
+183 Q
-189 KILSDSEIEK
+189 EIEK
-199 ESRTSI
+199 DSRTAISE
-205 VNNLKDFFQFN
+205 NLKDFFQFN
-216 SELERADWFSIYLNS
+216 SELERSDWFSIYLNS
-231 IVTQFDPHTSYFAPE
+231 IVTQFDPHTSYLAPE
-246 AKEIFDQNISGKFQ
+246 AKEAFDQNISGKFQ

-302 IEEEPIEISLMKL
+302 AEEEPTEISLMKL
-315 SDATDLIKGEKG
+315 TDATDLIKGEKG

-346 TRDVVELEETYAKS
+346 TRDIVELEETYAKS

-371 LINLPRFYVDFA
+371 LINLPRFYVDFD

-392 DIKNEILGLKSKG
+392 DIKKEILELKNKN

-441 SIGGRKEILRD
+441 SIGGRKEILKD
-452 NDPSVIWDGPLVIL
+452 NDPSIIWDGPLVIL

-500 TVQNVID
+500 TVQNVVD

-567 SWDKIDPAKYDNSVK
+567 SWDKIDPARYDNSVK
-582 IFNYSQA
+582 VFNYAQA
-589 ITNSIDRISQNEYF
+589 ISNSKERIGKNEYF
-603 SLIDQHAKL
+603 TIIDQHAKL

-617 DDKTISLDYKSY
+617 DDKTISLDYNSY
-629 KEDREKFKSQTDKLK
+629 KEDQEEFKLQSDKLK
-644 IIEEFITPYLF
+644 VIEEFISPYLF

-662 NSNSSYNDDMK
+662 NANSSYNDDMK

-678 WIETLE
+678 WIESLQ

-699 SSFNGNDILS
+699 SSLKGNDILS
-709 QTNQERILI
+709 QINNN
-718 D
+718 

>member
-59 DFSIKVYDDFIHA
+59 DFSIKVYDDFIDA

-95 DDQINTSEITFFN
+95 DDQINSSDIAFFN
-108 VVHETLKTRVD
+108 VVYETLKKRID
-119 EVESFYNE
+119 EVENFYGE

-144 YENLEYAENTNE
+144 YENLEYASSSDE

-168 ALDGYASKKEINDEE
+168 ALDGYASKKEIKDKEE
-183 KEDVEK
+183 VISEE
-189 KILSDSEIEK
+189 EIEK
-199 ESRTSI
+199 ESRTAISQ
-205 VNNLKDFFQFN
+205 NLKDFFQFN
-216 SELERADWFSIYLNS
+216 DELERSDWFSIYLNS
-231 IVTQFDPHTSYFAPE
+231 IVTQFDPHTSYLAPE
-246 AKEIFDQNISGKFQ
+246 AKEVFDQNISGKFQ

-302 IEEEPIEISLMKL
+302 AEEEPTEISLMKL
-315 SDATDLIKGEKG
+315 TDATDLIKGEKG

-339 GIEQVEI
+339 GIEQIEI
-346 TRDVVELEETYAKS
+346 TRDIVELEETYAKS

-371 LINLPRFYVDFA
+371 LINLPRFYVDFD

-392 DIKNEILGLKSKG
+392 DIKKEILELKNKN

-441 SIGGRKEILRD
+441 SIGGRKEILKD
-452 NDPSVIWDGPLVIL
+452 NDPSIIWDGPLVIL

-500 TVQNVID
+500 TVQNVVD

-567 SWDKIDPAKYDNSVK
+567 SWDKIDPARYDNSVK
-582 IFNYSQA
+582 VFNYAQA
-589 ITNSIDRISQNEYF
+589 ISNSKERIGKNEYF
-603 SLIDQHAKL
+603 TIIDQHAKL

-617 DDKTISLDYKSY
+617 DDKTISLDYNSY
-629 KEDREKFKSQTDKLK
+629 KEDQEEFKLQSDKLK
-644 IIEEFITPYLF
+644 VIEEFISPYLF
-655 EWNENNL
+655 EWNDNNL
-662 NSNSSYNDDMK
+662 NANSSYNDDMK

-678 WIETLE
+678 WIESLQ

-699 SSFNGNDILS
+699 SSLKGNDILS
-709 QTNQERILI
+709 QINI

>member
-1 MFLRIFGFIISGIIS
+1 MFLRIFGFVISGIIS

-59 DFSIKVYDDFIHA
+59 DFSIKVYDDFIDA

-95 DDQINTSEITFFN
+95 DDQINSSDIAFFN
-108 VVHETLKTRVD
+108 VVYETLKKRID
-119 EVESFYNE
+119 EVENFYGE

-144 YENLEYAENTNE
+144 YENLEYASSSDE

-168 ALDGYASKKEINDEE
+168 ALDGYASKKEIKDKEE
-183 KEDVEK
+183 VISEE
-189 KILSDSEIEK
+189 EIEK
-199 ESRTSI
+199 ESRTAI
-205 VNNLKDFFQFN
+205 FENLKDFFQFN
-216 SELERADWFSIYLNS
+216 NELERSDWFSIYLNS
-231 IVTQFDPHTSYFAPE
+231 IVTQFDPHTSYLAPE
-246 AKEIFDQNISGKFQ
+246 AKEAFDQNISGKFQ

-302 IEEEPIEISLMKL
+302 AEEEPTEISLMKL

-339 GIEQVEI
+339 GVEQVEI
-346 TRDVVELEETYAKS
+346 TRDIVELEETYAKS
-360 SIIKDDSNVYG
+360 SIIKDESNIYG
-371 LINLPRFYVDFA
+371 LINLPRFYVDFD

-392 DIKNEILGLKSKG
+392 DIKKEILELKNKN

-441 SIGGRKEILRD
+441 SIGGRKEILKD
-452 NDPSVIWDGPLVIL
+452 NDPSIIWDGPLVIL

-500 TVQNVID
+500 TVQNVVD

-567 SWDKIDPAKYDNSVK
+567 SWDKIDPARYDNSVK
-582 IFNYSQA
+582 VFNYAQA
-589 ITNSIDRISQNEYF
+589 ISNSKERIGQNEYF
-603 SLIDQHAKL
+603 SIIDQHAKL

-617 DDKTISLDYKSY
+617 DDKTISLDYNSY
-629 KEDREKFKSQTDKLK
+629 KEDQEEFKLQSDKLK
-644 IIEEFITPYLF
+644 VIEEFNSPYLF
-655 EWNENNL
+655 EWNDNNL
-662 NSNSSYNDDMK
+662 NANSSYNDDMK

-678 WIETLE
+678 WIKSLQ

-699 SSFNGNDILS
+699 SSYKGNNILS
-709 QTNQERILI
+709 QINI

>member
-16 LVIYFEVSNVNF
+16 LVIYFEISNFNF

-59 DFSIKVYDDFIHA
+59 DFSIKVYDDFIDA
-72 VDSQKRFLLKSDL
+72 VDSQKRFLLKSDI

-95 DDQINTSEITFFN
+95 DDQINSSDIAFFN
-108 VVHETLKTRVD
+108 VVYETLKTRID
-119 EVESFYNE
+119 EVESFYGE
-127 ILEVPFNFQ
+127 ILEDPFNFQ

-144 YENLEYAENTNE
+144 YENLDYASNSAE
-156 LKKIWRKRLKLS
+156 LKRIWRKRLKLS
-168 ALDGYASKKEINDEE
+168 ALDGYASKKEIKDNEE
-183 KEDVEK
+183 VTSEE
-189 KILSDSEIEK
+189 EIEI
-199 ESRTSI
+199 ESRTAISE
-205 VNNLKDFFQFN
+205 NLKDFFQFN
-216 SELERADWFSIYLNS
+216 SELERSDWFSIYLNS
-231 IVTQFDPHTSYFAPE
+231 IVTQFDPHTSYLAPE
-246 AKEIFDQNISGKFQ
+246 AKEAFDQNISGKFQ

-302 IEEEPIEISLMKL
+302 AEEEPTEISLMKL
-315 SDATDLIKGEKG
+315 TDATDLIKGEKG

-346 TRDVVELEETYAKS
+346 TRDIVELEETYAKS

-371 LINLPRFYVDFA
+371 LINLPRFYVDFD

-392 DIKNEILGLKSKG
+392 DIKKEILELKKKN

-441 SIGGRKEILRD
+441 SIGGKKEILKD
-452 NDPSVIWDGPLVIL
+452 NDPSIIWDGPLVIL

-500 TVQNVID
+500 TVQNVIN

-567 SWDKIDPAKYDNSVK
+567 SWDKIDPARYDNSVK
-582 IFNYSQA
+582 VFNYAQA
-589 ITNSIDRISQNEYF
+589 ISNSKERIGQNEYF
-603 SLIDQHAKL
+603 TIIDQHAKL

-617 DDKTISLDYKSY
+617 DDKTISLNYNSY
-629 KEDREKFKSQTDKLK
+629 KEDQAEFKLQSDKLK
-644 IIEEFITPYLF
+644 VIEDFKSPYLF
-655 EWNENNL
+655 EWNDSNL
-662 NSNSSYNDDMK
+662 ESNTSYNDDMK

-678 WIETLE
+678 WIKSLQ

-699 SSFNGNDILS
+699 LSYKGNDILS
-709 QTNQERILI
+709 QININ
-718 D
+718 

>member
-59 DFSIKVYDDFIHA
+59 DFSIKVYDDFIDA
-72 VDSQKRFLLKSDL
+72 VDSQKRFLLKSDI
-85 ELFSQYRLSI
+85 ELFSQFRLSI
-95 DDQINTSEITFFN
+95 DDQINSSDIAFFN
-108 VVHETLKTRVD
+108 VVYETLKTRID
-119 EVESFYNE
+119 KVESFYGE

-136 INEEINLD
+136 LNEEINLD
-144 YENLEYAENTNE
+144 YENLEYASNSDE
-156 LKKIWRKRLKLS
+156 LKNIWRKRLKLS
-168 ALDGYASKKEINDEE
+168 ALDGYASKKEIKDNGEVISE
-183 KEDVEK
+183 Q
-189 KILSDSEIEK
+189 EIEK
-199 ESRTSI
+199 ESRTAISE
-205 VNNLKDFFQFN
+205 NLKDFFQFN
-216 SELERADWFSIYLNS
+216 SELERSDWFSIYLNS
-231 IVTQFDPHTSYFAPE
+231 IVTQFDPHTSYLAPE
-246 AKEIFDQNISGKFQ
+246 AKEAFDQNISGKFQ

-302 IEEEPIEISLMKL
+302 LEEEPTEISLMKL
-315 SDATDLIKGEKG
+315 TDATDLIKGEKG

-346 TRDVVELEETYAKS
+346 TRDIVELEETYAKS

-371 LINLPRFYVDFA
+371 LINLPRFYVDFD

-392 DIKNEILGLKSKG
+392 DIKKEILELKNKN

-441 SIGGRKEILRD
+441 SIGGRKEILKD
-452 NDPSVIWDGPLVIL
+452 NDPSIIWDGPLVIL

-500 TVQNVID
+500 TVQNVVD

-567 SWDKIDPAKYDNSVK
+567 SWDKIDPARYDNSVK
-582 IFNYSQA
+582 VFNYAQA
-589 ITNSIDRISQNEYF
+589 ISNSKERIGKNEYF
-603 SLIDQHAKL
+603 TIIDQHAKL

-617 DDKTISLDYKSY
+617 DDKTISLDYNSY
-629 KEDREKFKSQTDKLK
+629 KEDQEEFKLQSDKLK
-644 IIEEFITPYLF
+644 VIEEFISPYLF

-662 NSNSSYNDDMK
+662 NANSSYNDDMK

-678 WIETLE
+678 WIESLQ

-699 SSFNGNDILS
+699 SSFKGNDILS
-709 QTNQERILI
+709 QINI

>member
-1 MFLRIFGFIISGIIS
+1 MFLRIFGFVISGIIS

-59 DFSIKVYDDFIHA
+59 DFSIKVYDDFIDA

-95 DDQINTSEITFFN
+95 DDQINSSDIAFFN
-108 VVHETLKTRVD
+108 VVYETLKKRID
-119 EVESFYNE
+119 EVENFYGE

-144 YENLEYAENTNE
+144 YENLEYASSSDE

-168 ALDGYASKKEINDEE
+168 ALDGYASKKEIKDKEE
-183 KEDVEK
+183 VISEE
-189 KILSDSEIEK
+189 EIEK
-199 ESRTSI
+199 ESRTAISQ
-205 VNNLKDFFQFN
+205 NLKDFFQFN
-216 SELERADWFSIYLNS
+216 DELERSDWFSIYLNS
-231 IVTQFDPHTSYFAPE
+231 IVTQFDPHTSYLAPE
-246 AKEIFDQNISGKFQ
+246 AKEVFDQNISGKFQ

-302 IEEEPIEISLMKL
+302 AEEEPTEISLMKL
-315 SDATDLIKGEKG
+315 TDATDLIKGEKG

-339 GIEQVEI
+339 GIEQIEI
-346 TRDVVELEETYAKS
+346 TRDIVELEETYAKS

-371 LINLPRFYVDFA
+371 LINLPRFYVDFD

-392 DIKNEILGLKSKG
+392 DIKKEILELKNKN

-441 SIGGRKEILRD
+441 SIGGRKEILKD
-452 NDPSVIWDGPLVIL
+452 NDPSIIWDGPLVIL

-500 TVQNVID
+500 TVQNVVD

-567 SWDKIDPAKYDNSVK
+567 SWDKIDPARYDNSVK
-582 IFNYSQA
+582 VFNYAQA
-589 ITNSIDRISQNEYF
+589 ISNSKERIGQNEYF
-603 SLIDQHAKL
+603 SIIDQHAKL

-617 DDKTISLDYKSY
+617 DDKTISLDYNSY
-629 KEDREKFKSQTDKLK
+629 KEDQEEFKLQSDKLK
-644 IIEEFITPYLF
+644 VIEEFNSPYLF
-655 EWNENNL
+655 EWNDNNL
-662 NSNSSYNDDMK
+662 NANSSYNDDMK

-678 WIETLE
+678 WIKSLQ

-699 SSFNGNDILS
+699 SSYKGNDILS
-709 QTNQERILI
+709 QINI

>member
-1 MFLRIFGFIISGIIS
+1 MILRIFGFVVSGIIS
-16 LVIYFEVSNVNF
+16 LVIYFEVSNFKF

-53 PQIIND
+53 PKIIND
-59 DFSIKVYDDFIHA
+59 DFSIKVYDEFIEA
-72 VDSQKRFLLKSDL
+72 IDSQKRFFLESDIEMLLN
-85 ELFSQYRLSI
+85 YRLLI
-95 DDQINTSEITFFN
+95 DDQINSSDITFFN
-108 VVHETLKTRVD
+108 TAYETLINRIT
-119 EVESFYNE
+119 EVEGFYEE
-127 ILEVPFNFQ
+127 ILDEPFNFN
-136 INEEINLD
+136 IDEEISLD
-144 YENLEYAENTNE
+144 YKNLNYATNIND
-156 LKKIWRKRLKLS
+156 LKNLWRKRLKLS
-168 ALDGYASKKEINDEE
+168 ALDAYAAKKEINDD
-183 KEDVEK
+183 K
-189 KILSDSEIEK
+189 SDSEKSQTKTDEEIEN
-199 ESRTSI
+199 ESRSSI
-205 VNNLKDFFQFN
+205 EDNLKDFFQFT
-216 SELERADWFSIYLNS
+216 SELERSDWFSIYLNS
-231 IVTQFDPHTSYFAPE
+231 IVTQYDPHTTYLAPE
-246 AKEIFDQNISGKFQ
+246 AKEVFDQNISGKFQ
-260 GIGARLFKR
+260 GIGARLSKTK
-269 NQQVEISE
+269 QQVEIVE

-288 LLNVGDIIIAVAQS
+288 LLNVGDIIISVAQS
-302 IEEEPIEISLMKL
+302 EDEEPIEISLMKL

-327 TNVFLTVKRVDG
+327 TKVYLTVKRVDG
-339 GIEQVEI
+339 GVEQVVV

-360 SIIKDDSNVYG
+360 SIINDDLSKYG
-371 LINLPRFYVDFA
+371 LINLPRFYVDFD
-383 DYGERNAAS
+383 DYGERNAAI
-392 DIKNEILGLKSKG
+392 DLKKEILYLKSKG

-441 SIGGRKEILRD
+441 SIGGRKEVLRD
-452 NDPSVIWDGPLVIL
+452 NDPSILWDGPLVVL

-500 TVQNVID
+500 TVQNIVD

-545 DLIFP
+545 DIIFP
-550 NRYSYID
+550 NRYSYVD

-567 SWDKIDPAKYDNSVK
+567 SWDKIGPARYNNSGK
-582 IFNYSQA
+582 IFNYSKV
-589 ITNSIDRISQNEYF
+589 ISDSKERINNNEYF
-603 SLIDQHAKL
+603 TVIDEHASW
-612 IKSKQ
+612 IKSQQ
-617 DDKTISLDYKSY
+617 DDKIVSLDYLTFKDNLESS
-629 KEDREKFKSQTDKLK
+629 KSQNNKLK
-644 IIEEFITPYLF
+644 RIEEFKSPYIF
-655 EWNENNL
+655 QWNNINEKEDN
-662 NSNSSYNDDMK
+662 SYNDDIK

-678 WIETLE
+678 WIESLK
-684 KDIYVDEAMNLLKDL
+684 KDIYVNEAMNLLRDL
-699 SSFNGNDILS
+699 SSIKSNEILS
-709 QTNQERILI
+709 QINL

>member
-1 MFLRIFGFIISGIIS
+1 MFLRIFGFLISAVVS
-16 LVIYFEVSNVNF
+16 FVIYFEVSNTKF
-28 SSDEPNKDRLLV
+28 SSEEPNKDKLLV

-53 PQIIND
+53 PKVIND
-59 DFSIKVYDDFIHA
+59 DFSINVYEDFIDA
-72 VDSQKRFLLKSDL
+72 VDSQKRFLMKSDI
-85 ELFSQYRLSI
+85 ELFSQYRLLI
-95 DDQINTSEITFFN
+95 DDQIKSSDITFFN
-108 VVHETLKTRVD
+108 IVYETLQSRMN
-119 EVESFYNE
+119 EVESFYE
-127 ILEVPFNFQ
+127 EVLFTPFNF
-136 INEEINLD
+136 NLEEEINLD
-144 YENLEYAENTNE
+144 YENQEYVNGIAE
-156 LKKIWRKRLKLS
+156 LKKLWRKRLKLS
-168 ALDGYASKKEINDEE
+168 ALDGFASKKEINIEDE
-183 KEDVEK
+183 KTKTDT
-189 KILSDSEIEK
+189 EIEI
-199 ESRTSI
+199 ESRKSI
-205 VNNLKDFFQFN
+205 NDNLRDFFQFN
-216 SELERADWFSIYLNS
+216 SELERKDWFSIYLNS
-231 IVTQFDPHTSYFAPE
+231 IVTQYDPHTTYLAPE
-246 AKEIFDQNISGKFQ
+246 AKDVFDQNISGKFQ

-277 IIIGG
+277 VIIGG

-302 IEEEPIEISLMKL
+302 KEEEPQEISLMKL

-327 TNVFLTVKRVDG
+327 TNVYLTVKRVDG

-346 TRDVVELEETYAKS
+346 TRDIVELEETYAKS
-360 SIIKDDSNVYG
+360 SIINDEENTYG
-371 LINLPRFYVDFA
+371 LINLPRFYVDFD

-392 DIKNEILGLKSKG
+392 DIKKEIISLKNKG
-405 INGLIL
+405 IDGLIL

-452 NDPSVIWDGPLVIL
+452 NDSSILWDGPLVIM

-484 YNRAIILGSKQ
+484 YNRAVILGSKQ

-500 TVQNVID
+500 TVQNIID

-528 KFYRVN
+528 MFYRVN

-550 NRYSYID
+550 NRYSYVD
-557 IGEKDLENPL
+557 IGEKDLDNPL
-567 SWDKIDPAKYDNSVK
+567 NWNKIDPARYDNSSK

-589 ITNSIDRISQNEYF
+589 IEKSKERISQNEYF

-612 IKSKQ
+612 VKSNQ
-617 DDKTISLDYKSY
+617 DDKMISLDYKSY
-629 KEDREKFKSQTDKLK
+629 KEDQENFKSQSDKLK
-644 IIEEFITPYLF
+644 IIDEFISPYVF
-655 EWNENNL
+655 DWNE
-662 NSNSSYNDDMK
+662 SNQNTDSSYNDDMK

-678 WIETLE
+678 WIKTLE
-684 KDIYVDEAMNLLKDL
+684 KDIYVNEAMNLLKDL
-699 SSFNGNDILS
+699 SSIEGGQILS
-709 QTNQERILI
+709 QLNK

>member
-1 MFLRIFGFIISGIIS
+1 MFLRIFGFLISAVVS
-16 LVIYFEVSNVNF
+16 LVIYFEVSNTKF
-28 SSDEPNKDRLLV
+28 SSDEPNKDKLLA

-53 PQIIND
+53 PKIIND
-59 DFSIKVYDDFIHA
+59 DFSINVYEDFIEA
-72 VDSQKRFLLKSDL
+72 VDSQKRFLLKSDI
-85 ELFSQYRLSI
+85 ELFSQYKLLI
-95 DDQINTSEITFFN
+95 DDQIKSSDITFFN
-108 VVHETLKTRVD
+108 IVYETLKSRID
-119 EVESFYNE
+119 EVESFYQ
-127 ILEVPFNFQ
+127 EVLFTPFNFN
-136 INEEINLD
+136 IDEEINLD
-144 YENLEYAENTNE
+144 YENQEYVDGIEE
-156 LKKIWRKRLKLS
+156 LKKLWRKRLKLS
-168 ALDGYASKKEINDEE
+168 ALDGFASKKEINVEDDET
-183 KEDVEK
+183 KT
-189 KILSDSEIEK
+189 DSEIEI
-199 ESRTSI
+199 ESRKSI
-205 VNNLKDFFQFN
+205 NDNLRDFFQFN
-216 SELERADWFSIYLNS
+216 SELERKDWFSIYLNS
-231 IVTQFDPHTSYFAPE
+231 IVTQYDPHTTYLAPE
-246 AKEIFDQNISGKFQ
+246 AKEVFDQNISGKFQ

-302 IEEEPIEISLMKL
+302 KEEEPQEISLMKL
-315 SDATDLIKGEKG
+315 TDATDLIKGEKG
-327 TNVFLTVKRVDG
+327 TNVYLTVKRVDG

-346 TRDVVELEETYAKS
+346 TRDIVELEETYAKS
-360 SIIKDDSNVYG
+360 SIINDDTNTFG
-371 LINLPRFYVDFA
+371 LINLPRFYVDFD

-392 DIKNEILGLKSKG
+392 DIKKEIISLKNKG
-405 INGLIL
+405 IDGLIL

-452 NDPSVIWDGPLVIL
+452 NDSSILWDGPLVIM

-484 YNRAIILGSKQ
+484 YNRAVILGSKQ

-500 TVQNVID
+500 TVQNIID

-528 KFYRVN
+528 MFYRVN

-550 NRYSYID
+550 NRYSYVD
-557 IGEKDLENPL
+557 IGEKDLDNPL
-567 SWDKIDPAKYDNSVK
+567 NWNKIDPARYDNSSK

-589 ITNSIDRISQNEYF
+589 IEKSKKRINDNEYF
-603 SLIDQHAKL
+603 SIIDQHAKL
-612 IKSKQ
+612 VKSNQ
-617 DDKTISLDYKSY
+617 DDKMISLDYKSY
-629 KEDREKFKSQTDKLK
+629 KEDQENFKSQSDKLK
-644 IIEEFITPYLF
+644 IIDEFISPYVF
-655 EWNENNL
+655 DWNE
-662 NSNSSYNDDMK
+662 SNQNADSSYNDDMK

-678 WIETLE
+678 WIKALE
-684 KDIYVDEAMNLLKDL
+684 KDIYINEAMNLLKDL
-699 SSFNGNDILS
+699 SSIEGSQILS
-709 QTNQERILI
+709 QLNK

>member
-1 MFLRIFGFIISGIIS
+1 MFLRIFGFVISGIIS

-59 DFSIKVYDDFIHA
+59 DFSIKVYDDFIDA

-85 ELFSQYRLSI
+85 ELFSQFRLSI
-95 DDQINTSEITFFN
+95 DDQINSSDITFFN
-108 VVHETLKTRVD
+108 VVYETLKKRID
-119 EVESFYNE
+119 EVENFYGE

-144 YENLEYAENTNE
+144 YENLDYASGSDE

-168 ALDGYASKKEINDEE
+168 ALDGYASKKEIKDKEE
-183 KEDVEK
+183 VISEE
-189 KILSDSEIEK
+189 EIEK
-199 ESRTSI
+199 ESRTAISE
-205 VNNLKDFFQFN
+205 NLKDFFQFN
-216 SELERADWFSIYLNS
+216 NELERSDWFSIYLNS
-231 IVTQFDPHTSYFAPE
+231 IVTQFDPHTSYLAPE
-246 AKEIFDQNISGKFQ
+246 AKEAFDQNISGKFQ

-302 IEEEPIEISLMKL
+302 AEEEPTEISLMKL
-315 SDATDLIKGEKG
+315 TDATDLIKGEKG

-346 TRDVVELEETYAKS
+346 RRDIVELEETYAKS
-360 SIIKDDSNVYG
+360 SIIKDDSNIYG
-371 LINLPRFYVDFA
+371 LINLPRFYVDFD

-392 DIKNEILGLKSKG
+392 DIKKEILELKNKN

-441 SIGGRKEILRD
+441 SIGGRKEILKD
-452 NDPSVIWDGPLVIL
+452 NDPSIIWDGPLVIL

-500 TVQNVID
+500 TVQNVVD

-567 SWDKIDPAKYDNSVK
+567 SWDKIDPARYDNSVK
-582 IFNYSQA
+582 VFNYAQA
-589 ITNSIDRISQNEYF
+589 ISNSKERIGQNKYF
-603 SLIDQHAKL
+603 SIIDQHAKL

-617 DDKTISLDYKSY
+617 DDKTISLDYNSY
-629 KEDREKFKSQTDKLK
+629 KEDQEEFKLQSDKLK
-644 IIEEFITPYLF
+644 VIEEFNSPYLF
-655 EWNENNL
+655 EWNDNNL
-662 NSNSSYNDDMK
+662 NTNSSYNDDMK

-678 WIETLE
+678 WIKSLQ

-699 SSFNGNDILS
+699 SSFKGNDILS
-709 QTNQERILI
+709 QINI